1 MPISNLKTSY
11 DYILS
16 HNRAY
21 KIKSFKYDVLLF
33 ICHVFKT
40 VTVHLQFAFVT
51 VTVHLQFE
59 FFRKDYK
66 VSF

>member
-21 KIKSFKYDVLLF
+21 KIKNFKYDVRLF
-33 ICHVFKT
+33 ICHVFIT
-40 VTVHLQFAFVT
+40 VTVHLQFAFSGKT
-51 VTVHLQFE
+51 I
-59 FFRKDYK
+59 K
-66 VSF
+66 